1 LPCSIFVVHIL
12 QDCQVVS
19 QNNFDSLGKALT
31 AILNHKKIL
40 KSVASQRFLKSLG
53 LTQKKL
59 ETRIPS

>member
-1 LPCSIFVVHIL
+1 
-12 QDCQVVS
+12 VVS

-53 LTQKKL
+53 LTQKNSKPVFH
-59 ETRIPS
+59 RKGNS

>member
-40 KSVASQRFLKSLG
+40 KSVASQRFLKSSWFG
-53 LTQKKL
+53 F
-59 ETRIPS
+59 